1 MTLVVH
7 PDPQE
12 PAGGYAFFELPRGSL
27 PMDTAPVAI
36 FDAYGERWLAAPPE
50 GGQVPVEPGPWN
62 NDRHT
67 FGPYTVYRHDGAD
80 WVRVG
85 PEIVNR
91 LEEYQPLRITV
102 GFEEYAVTWP
112 DTVPPRAGAAVLG
125 GIRAVARPAARADGP
140 QLVGRPAIPPEPEPE
155 EPEEIL
161 EEDEEEDFEDTLV
174 PPPPVAAR
182 GRFWLPALLLLLLI
196 AGGAAAWW
204 FWPRG
209 AATALPDIAPVSA
222 ETCTA
227 QALGAVSGG
236 FAGVGAALRGCGREV
251 SPDLA
256 LQLAED
262 FAARDDP
269 AALYL
274 LGVLYDG
281 ETLDARIENLI
292 GLTFAADD
300 ARAAEYYNR
309 ATSAGSQD
317 APAALAATCARLQG
331 AQSTLARG
339 AFDDFCG

>member
-36 FDAYGERWLAAPPE
+36 YDAYGERWLGPPPE
-50 GGQVPVEPGPWN
+50 GARVPVEPGPWQH
-62 NDRHT
+62 DRHT
-67 FGPYTVYRHDGAD
+67 FGPYTVYRHEGAD
-80 WVRVG
+80 WVRIG

-125 GIRAVARPAARADGP
+125 GIRAVARPAAGAGGP
-140 QLVGRPAIPPEPEPE
+140 QLVGKVSAAPPPQPPEPEPE
-155 EPEEIL
+155 P
-161 EEDEEEDFEDTLV
+161 EEEDTEDTVVPAPRRAGRGSLLV
-174 PPPPVAAR
+174 
-182 GRFWLPALLLLLLI
+182 LLLLLAAL

-204 FWPRG
+204 FWPRED
-209 AATALPDIAPVSA
+209 LPVARRDAPEPASG
-222 ETCTA
+222 ETCSA
-227 QALGAVSGG
+227 QALGALQGG
-236 FAGVGAALRGCGREV
+236 FGAVGAALRGCGREV

-262 FAARDDP
+262 HAARGD
-269 AALYL
+269 AEALYL

-309 ATSAGSQD
+309 AAGAGSAD

-339 AFDDFCG
+339 AYDDFCG